1 MLFRSE
7 SGIAISALAVRN
19 CSTAQ
24 RRGRDIGN
32 REVKTV
38 ILGYIQRGGSPSA
51 NDRLLASTM
60 GKTAIDLASS
70 NISNRAIGIKG
81 LSIITL
87 PYDEAINI
95 QKNPNLEML
104 ELADILAK

>member
-1 MLFRSE
+1 
-7 SGIAISALAVRN
+7 
-19 CSTAQ
+19 
-24 RRGRDIGN
+24 
-32 REVKTV
+32 
-38 ILGYIQRGGSPSA
+38 
-51 NDRLLASTM
+51 M